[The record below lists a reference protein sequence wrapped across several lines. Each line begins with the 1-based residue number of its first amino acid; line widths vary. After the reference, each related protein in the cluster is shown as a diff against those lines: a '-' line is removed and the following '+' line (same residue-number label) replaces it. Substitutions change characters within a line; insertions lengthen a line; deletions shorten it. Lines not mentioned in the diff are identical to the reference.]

1 MASNFIG
8 INRGE
13 TIGAD
18 GIDVGAATTS
28 TDIELRIDTGKG
40 TTKEDVL
47 LAMDQIR
54 QYIVGSGIP
63 GGGTQGAN
71 LPPL

>member
-1 MASNFIG
+1 MASNFVG

-18 GIDVGAATTS
+18 GIDVGSSTQAT
-28 TDIELRIDTGKG
+28 DFELRIDTGKRS
-40 TTKEDVL
+40 TKEDVL

-54 QYIVGSGIP
+54 QYIVGNGIP
-63 GGGTQGAN
+63 GGGTPGTN

>member
-1 MASNFIG
+1 LASNFIG

-13 TIGAD
+13 TIGQD
-18 GIDVGAATTS
+18 GIDVGAATQS
-28 TDIELRIDTGKG
+28 TDFELRIDTGKG
-40 TTKEDVL
+40 STKEDVL

-54 QYIVGSGIP
+54 QYIISNGIQS
-63 GGGTQGAN
+63 GGTSGTN